1 MELLCREFLG
11 GSEVAQ
17 LHKTT
22 MSNVSLSP
30 TLVSVFVY
38 LGLRFTK
45 LIIRHFPAIH

>member
-38 LGLRFTK
+38 LRFTK